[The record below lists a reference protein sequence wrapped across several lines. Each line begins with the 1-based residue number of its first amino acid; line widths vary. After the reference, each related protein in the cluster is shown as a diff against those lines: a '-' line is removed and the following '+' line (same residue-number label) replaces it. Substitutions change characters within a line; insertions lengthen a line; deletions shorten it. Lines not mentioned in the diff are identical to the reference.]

1 MSTPVTYVVI
11 HHTTGG
17 SCTSKD
23 SCASKMRGFQNYHMD
38 NNGETLSEAFRC
50 SQRHPIYAL
59 GWADIGYNFLV
70 GEDGNVY
77 EGRGWTLA
85 GAHTYGYNSQS
96 IGMSRLR
103 SLTAHDVRSGISI
116 IGDYMSLKP
125 NAAALNA
132 AKALIKCGVSKGY
145 IKSNYLLRGHR
156 FVSFRVQACRA

>member
-1 MSTPVTYVVI
+1 
-11 HHTTGG
+11 
-17 SCTSKD
+17 
-23 SCASKMRGFQNYHMD
+23 MD
-38 NNGETLSEAFRC
+38 NNGERLPKDSRC
-50 SQRHPIYAL
+50 SQRDPIYVL

-96 IGMSRLR
+96 IGRSRLL
-103 SLTAHDVRSGISI
+103 SLTAQYVRSGISI

-156 FVSFRVQACRA
+156 FVSILASACRA